1 MVPYIPCENWRK
13 LGGIPHCQTPIIFV
27 IIVSFSIVYSC
38 ALSVSHCIPHKML
51 IPYLFS
57 IGLLHHVRPQ
67 ALHRHSQQHP
77 RGEQHLKGGRMG
89 WMGIMTM
96 MMMMIPKKPRIASV
110 STNWF
115 LLMLFSQTLGILV
128 RPCEAWVTFL
138 WGGESDRAVKAA
150 ILNSEAHGPPRVHI
164 NL

>member
-1 MVPYIPCENWRK
+1 MY
-13 LGGIPHCQTPIIFV
+13 PID
-27 IIVSFSIVYSC
+27 
-38 ALSVSHCIPHKML
+38 PHKMR
-51 IPYLFS
+51 IPYLVS

-89 WMGIMTM
+89 LMM

-110 STNWF
+110 STNRF
-115 LLMLFSQTLGILV
+115 LLMFFNQTLGILV